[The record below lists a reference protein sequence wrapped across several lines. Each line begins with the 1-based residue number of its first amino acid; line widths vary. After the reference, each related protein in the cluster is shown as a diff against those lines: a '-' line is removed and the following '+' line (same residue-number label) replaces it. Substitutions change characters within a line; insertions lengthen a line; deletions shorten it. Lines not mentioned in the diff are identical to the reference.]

1 MKVKYFK
8 KVVNGVLDAVGRA
21 ITEEYAEAL
30 ISDGFEEIDKEY
42 YLRIMSKDLYIAYRI
57 E

>member
-1 MKVKYFK
+1 MARYFK

-21 ITEEYAEAL
+21 RTEEYADKL
-30 ISDGFEEIDKEY
+30 ISEGFEEIDKEY
-42 YLRIMSKDLYIAYRI
+42 YLRIMSQDLYISYRI